1 LDNEVQPRQEA
12 QIDAK
17 LLKGVMMDNTRMPT
31 LLQMMAMLIDVM
43 LMTAINKDA
52 TMVPQSPNG

>member
-1 LDNEVQPRQEA
+1 
-12 QIDAK
+12 
-17 LLKGVMMDNTRMPT
+17 MMDNTRMPT

-52 TMVPQSPNG
+52 TMAPQSRNG